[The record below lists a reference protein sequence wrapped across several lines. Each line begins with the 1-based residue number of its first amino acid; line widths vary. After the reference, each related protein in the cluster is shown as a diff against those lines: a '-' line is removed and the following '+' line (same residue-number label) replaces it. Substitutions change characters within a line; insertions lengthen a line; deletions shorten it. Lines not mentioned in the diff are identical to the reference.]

1 MANAILNFHFDFLKP
16 SLRYIQKGFLTFFA
30 RYSLIFIG
38 QGVVLFHMISFEE
51 IVIADCAMEGFLSYV
66 IVLNVTLQ

>member
-1 MANAILNFHFDFLKP
+1 M
-16 SLRYIQKGFLTFFA
+16 
-30 RYSLIFIG
+30 IF
-38 QGVVLFHMISFEE
+38 VDE